1 MFPITRTRC
10 RSATLAAAAVALC
23 TAAAGCG
30 SSADATT
37 EPRSGPISTT
47 ASSTPPATGAPAAE
61 IARVRGSG
69 VGLYATPGAAR
80 PASTLSSPNAYGA
93 VRVLLVTGHSGDW
106 LRVLLPTRP
115 NGAQA
120 WVRSSAVTLTS
131 TTWRLVIRLGALRF
145 AVYDGNR
152 TVRTGPIAVG
162 TQDTPT
168 PPGRYYLT
176 ELLRSPDPDGD
187 YGPYAYGLSGHSPTL
202 KHFGAGPAQLG
213 VHGTNRP
220 ALLGHRV
227 SHGCIR
233 IRNADIT
240 YLARHL
246 VLGTPVTVTK

>member
-1 MFPITRTRC
+1 MFPITRTR
-10 RSATLAAAAVALC
+10 RLTATLAAAVALGS
-23 TAAAGCG
+23 AATGCG
-30 SSADATT
+30 ASAGATT
-37 EPRSGPISTT
+37 EPRSGQV
-47 ASSTPPATGAPAAE
+47 SSTESASPPVTGAPAAE

-120 WVRSSAVTLTS
+120 WVRSSEVTLSS

-145 AVYDGNR
+145 AVYDGTR
-152 TVRTGPIAVG
+152 TVRTGQIAVG
-162 TQDTPT
+162 TKDTPT

-176 ELLRSPDPDGD
+176 ELLQSPNPDGD

-202 KHFGAGPAQLG
+202 KHFGGGPAQLA
-213 VHGTNRP
+213 VHGTNDP

-240 YLARHL
+240 YLAHHL